1 MLPMSASAISD
12 VIAIVAVVACC
23 DAEAVARGQAA
34 VTGIGGAE
42 GCKGSCCC
50 ASDAARGTQHSLS
63 LSASALSLGEG
74 EGSGDART
82 APVDLA
88 GGGPLGPLRCRPLR
102 SPRCRNVAEL
112 WWPAGGGVLRDVV
125 HIEQDST
132 KV

>member
-1 MLPMSASAISD
+1 MSASAISD

-63 LSASALSLGEG
+63 LSASAVPRRGAESQKVLRTSRLVLSL
-74 EGSGDART
+74 
-82 APVDLA
+82 LYL
-88 GGGPLGPLRCRPLR
+88 PLGRLIR
-102 SPRCRNVAEL
+102 
-112 WWPAGGGVLRDVV
+112 
-125 HIEQDST
+125 
-132 KV
+132 